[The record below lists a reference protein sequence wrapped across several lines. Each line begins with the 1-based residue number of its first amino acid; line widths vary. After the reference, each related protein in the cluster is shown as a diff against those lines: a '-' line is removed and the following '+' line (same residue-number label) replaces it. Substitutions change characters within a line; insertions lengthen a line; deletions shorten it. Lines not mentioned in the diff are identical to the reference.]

1 MLPCQGQE
9 VASMPKTRKAD
20 ARPAFQFYYKDWLS
34 DTALRC
40 CSLAARGLWMDM
52 LCIMWTAPR
61 RGYLETAKGP
71 ILPETLARMVGATDA
86 EAMRSL
92 CELDAAGVYE
102 TDSNGTIYCR
112 RMMREACGTDAKS
125 EAGRRAARM
134 RWGMRNDGSPSA
146 SASASASPSASASS
160 STTKPVQGGAG
171 GDSPA
176 APDVGV
182 RLAKFLQAELKK
194 HHPRATPT
202 AGYLDADALRIIAPR
217 IPEDQ
222 LLDLIRWA
230 AADPHWG
237 PVLLARGG
245 PGVKL
250 REHFD
255 TLHARWASRASARP
269 PEPSA
274 EQRQAR
280 EATEAFKRRWRQQ
293 AASDAPATAAS
304 DLTAAGP
311 AIDAILERL
320 KEKSPKI
327 GDSEKAE

>member
-1 MLPCQGQE
+1 MKVSDRP
-9 VASMPKTRKAD
+9 D
-20 ARPAFQFYYKDWLS
+20 DRPAFQFYPKDWLGE
-34 DTALRC
+34 TGLRIC
-40 CSLAARGLWMDM
+40 TLADRGLWLEM
-52 LCIMWTAPR
+52 LCAMWRAPR
-61 RGYLETAKGP
+61 RGFLEANGKQ
-71 ILPETLARMVGATDA
+71 IASSELARMAGCDEA
-86 EAMRSL
+86 EVKQSL
-92 CELDAAGVYE
+92 SRLEAAGVFSRNE
-102 TDSNGTIYCR
+102 DGTIYSR
-112 RMMREACGTDAKS
+112 RMVRDEKQRLS
-125 EAGRRAARM
+125 KVEAGRAGGIVSRPKQTASRTEAK
-134 RWGMRNDGSPSA
+134 GGSPSPTP
-146 SASASASPSASASS
+146 SPSPSP
-160 STTKPVQGGAG
+160 STTKPVQGGSG

-182 RLAKFLQAELKK
+182 RLAQFLQAELKK

-255 TLHARWASRASARP
+255 TLHARWESRASARP